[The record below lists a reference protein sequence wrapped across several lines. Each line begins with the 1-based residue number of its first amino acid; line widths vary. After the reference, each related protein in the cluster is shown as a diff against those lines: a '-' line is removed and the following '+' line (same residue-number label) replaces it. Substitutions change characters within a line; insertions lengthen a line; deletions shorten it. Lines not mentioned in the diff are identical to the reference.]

1 MNLLKKLPCC
11 CAAFISLFFVAKS
24 YAYEPHNPKDHK
36 YEESIYQNSK
46 VINSKVITLQEAIN
60 LGLEFSPEVKSSKDG
75 IAAAQG
81 LEKQAGYWS
90 NPNFEIEAENI
101 AGTGPY
107 TGSDSAEYTYSLSK
121 SIDISGK
128 RYARKNAATQAKN
141 AANSNFMAA
150 KLSIMRNIHV
160 AYASVLAEAE
170 ALKLAKEQELL
181 AKQILKTV
189 SKSVNAARESEIQK
203 IKATVAYESAV
214 IATSQEKQQFN
225 SAKQNLA
232 KLLGK
237 NSLDVSLDHSHFF
250 DLTAPDHITTY
261 QTKLNDS
268 PILKKFYYL
277 SKEKKFAYDLEIA
290 SKVSDPTVKI
300 GIREFRGS
308 DEEALVV
315 GLSIPLPIFNRNQGN
330 TSHARAKLSQ
340 ARNNEL
346 HAKLSLEQS
355 LIEEWRNWQISY
367 QTADKLKNKIL
378 PTAKKAF
385 RVAKSGYEKGKFPY
399 FEVLDAQR
407 ILFDARAKYHTA
419 LKQYHVARA
428 NIELITTP
436 INNLKGKK
444 DE

>member
-1 MNLLKKLPCC
+1 MNLLKKLPCS

-90 NPNFEIEAENI
+90 NPNFEIEAANI

>member
-1 MNLLKKLPCC
+1 MNLLKKLPCS
-11 CAAFISLFFVAKS
+11 CAAFISLFFMAKS

-36 YEESIYQNSK
+36 YEESIYQ
-46 VINSKVITLQEAIN
+46 NSKVITLQEAIN

-75 IAAAQG
+75 ITAAKG

-141 AANSNFMAA
+141 AANSNFTTA

-170 ALKLAKEQELL
+170 ELKLAKEQELL

-189 SKSVNAARESEIQK
+189 SKRVNAARESEIQK

-232 KLLGK
+232 TLLGK
-237 NSLDVSLDHSHFF
+237 NSLNVSLDHSHFF
-250 DLTAPDHITTY
+250 DLTAPDPIATY
-261 QTKLNDS
+261 QTKFSDS

-277 SKEKKFAYDLEIA
+277 SKEKKFAYDLESA

-308 DEEALVV
+308 DEQALVA
-315 GLSIPLPIFNRNQGN
+315 GLSIPLPIFNWNQGN

-346 HAKLSLEQS
+346 QAKLSLEQS

-367 QTADKLKNKIL
+367 QTADKLRNKIL
-378 PTAKKAF
+378 PTAQKAF

-399 FEVLDAQR
+399 LEVLDAQR
-407 ILFDARAKYHTA
+407 TLFDARARYHTA
-419 LKQYHVARA
+419 LKQYHIARA

-436 INNLKGKK
+436 INNLKGT
-444 DE
+444 DNE